1 MTSTGEARR
10 RYRVGRIVPRRR
22 YRVGHIKARG

>member
-1 MTSTGEARR
+1 MSAGEARR